1 MIHYEILQLKTL
13 PDHAN
18 ALAQDYSAFGWQ
30 RIKREEFKR
39 LSANPD
45 EPEETPIT
53 PSPETV
59 KGNQTIYP
67 DSAAFQD
74 FGSSNPWSEPPSPND
89 SSTYDGLQNIYFK
102 RDTALPNLEK
112 INAIKERYD
121 AFKKDLNAQTE
132 ALNHKKEMEHLF
144 FTLAILPF
152 MLGFF
157 GFMGGLVC
165 TILAFAESDTYPG
178 LKEPGIA
185 LFIIGGFFFVL
196 AIVFMAL
203 SLKKGITKAE
213 EKEARTALDAKVKE
227 KEEILAEARAL
238 QVSGP
243 FPPIQVHIVH

>member
-1 MIHYEILQLKTL
+1 
-13 PDHAN
+13 
-18 ALAQDYSAFGWQ
+18 
-30 RIKREEFKR
+30 
-39 LSANPD
+39 
-45 EPEETPIT
+45 
-53 PSPETV
+53 
-59 KGNQTIYP
+59 
-67 DSAAFQD
+67 
-74 FGSSNPWSEPPSPND
+74 
-89 SSTYDGLQNIYFK
+89 
-102 RDTALPNLEK
+102 LPNLEK

-132 ALNHKKEMEHLF
+132 PLNHKKEMERLF

-178 LKEPGIA
+178 LKEPEIA

-203 SLKKGITKAE
+203 SLKKGITKAK